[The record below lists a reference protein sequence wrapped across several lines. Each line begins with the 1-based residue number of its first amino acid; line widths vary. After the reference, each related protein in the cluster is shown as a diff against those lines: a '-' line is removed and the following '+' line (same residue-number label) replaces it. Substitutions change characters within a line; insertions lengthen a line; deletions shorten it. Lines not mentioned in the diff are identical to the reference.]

1 MHKALLDIKVVI
13 EKHFP
18 VSLLLLLLNGQK
30 RFNNNYIKRKLHN
43 LYLNT
48 VKGKNNGCTHTK
60 PHQKIRDKLDYI
72 AMRANNDLIQSADV
86 ITTQEQN
93 SLSLAKTSSS
103 PLDKRLIS

>member
-1 MHKALLDIKVVI
+1 M
-13 EKHFP
+13 
-18 VSLLLLLLNGQK
+18 
-30 RFNNNYIKRKLHN
+30 Y
-43 LYLNT
+43 
-48 VKGKNNGCTHTK
+48 THE
-60 PHQKIRDKLDYI
+60 PPQKIRDKLDYI